1 MHVTTVMVLCVVS
14 FIKGYHWSKF
24 QLHSIL
30 LINSLLSNIN
40 DNGDNNENTK
50 HLFRLGIFWV
60 QLCRGKLT
68 RGNLID
74 GIFRDFPDAIHIYVS
89 GCIKSVYRYLVK
101 IISDF
106 RGICVLDD
114 FYILVNST

>member
-1 MHVTTVMVLCVVS
+1 MG
-14 FIKGYHWSKF
+14 I
-24 QLHSIL
+24 
-30 LINSLLSNIN
+30 
-40 DNGDNNENTK
+40 
-50 HLFRLGIFWV
+50 FRVEIFWV
-60 QLCRGKLT
+60 QLFRGKFT
-68 RGNLID
+68 RGESD
-74 GIFRDFPDAIHIYVS
+74 RCDFSGGSFPVSFPDAIHIYVS

>member
-1 MHVTTVMVLCVVS
+1 MEIYQV
-14 FIKGYHWSKF
+14 
-24 QLHSIL
+24 
-30 LINSLLSNIN
+30 
-40 DNGDNNENTK
+40 
-50 HLFRLGIFWV
+50 GIFWV
-60 QLCRGKLT
+60 QVFRRKFIRGQSDRWDFPGDSFPV
-68 RGNLID
+68 RG
-74 GIFRDFPDAIHIYVS
+74 FPDAIHIYVS